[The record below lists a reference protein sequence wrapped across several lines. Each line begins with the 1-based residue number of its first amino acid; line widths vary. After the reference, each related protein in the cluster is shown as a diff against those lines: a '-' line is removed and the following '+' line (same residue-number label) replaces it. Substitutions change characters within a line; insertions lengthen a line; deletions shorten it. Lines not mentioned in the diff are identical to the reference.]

1 MKMIAKR
8 VLLFVFAMFFLA
20 VHSQRVFASE
30 GEQGRPRFGVG
41 VPVSVQIDE
50 FYFKWW
56 LTDNVTIEPL
66 FGFGMVSVNDD
77 KGYNWELGLEVA
89 PRWGDEKLVKFIG
102 VGYAVNILKS
112 GSETYTDKL
121 LAIEFGLE
129 YFVKEKLSFVGIVG
143 GNFVFADDGYSP
155 YGSIPGS
162 TTFNTASSLIVY
174 LYF

>member
-1 MKMIAKR
+1 MKIFAKR
-8 VLLFVFAMFFLA
+8 VLLFTFVVCFFA
-20 VHSQRVFASE
+20 VHSEKIFASK
-30 GEQGRPRFGVG
+30 GEYGRPKLGIG
-41 VPVSVQIDE
+41 IPVSVQIDE

-56 LTDNVTIEPL
+56 LNDNITIEPL

-89 PRWGDEKLVKFIG
+89 PRWGNEKLVKFIG
-102 VGYAVNILKS
+102 VGYAMNILKS

-121 LAIEFGLE
+121 LGIEFGLE
-129 YFVKEKLSFVGIVG
+129 YFVKEKLSVVGIVG